1 MAGTVR
7 PVNGGAMEP
16 HTGRSAIGHDELL
29 VHNWRVWQLTRLG
42 IPGRPAGQSGL
53 RGSDRRKPRGQ
64 VPAQGGAVG
73 SGNPPDPRQG

>member
-16 HTGRSAIGHDELL
+16 HTGRGAIGHDELL

-42 IPGRPAGQSGL
+42 IPG
-53 RGSDRRKPRGQ
+53 
-64 VPAQGGAVG
+64 
-73 SGNPPDPRQG
+73 